1 MAGHAVEHDYHLI
14 PPSPWPFL
22 SGIACLVWGLG
33 MVVFFAGLV
42 DRTGDAPMMEW
53 IFGSGLDT
61 LKASMVGTDEEKA
74 LHDGGW
80 QILLFGCLFAS
91 YVMYGWWRD
100 VARESEAGDH
110 TPVVDIGLRYGMI
123 MFIMQEAMFFVGW
136 FWMFFELGLFHK
148 VRAKWN
154 PDILENAAGYAESM
168 APGVASVNAWHL
180 PLMNTLILLL
190 SGTTVTWAHHA
201 LMHGDRKGAKWGLFL
216 TVVLGILF
224 TWLQL
229 LEYKELF
236 DLRATGH
243 EAWIG
248 NDAYGS
254 AFFMATGFHGFHVL
268 IGTIFLA
275 VCYLRLV
282 KGGFK
287 PEKHFGFEAAAWYWH
302 FVDVVWLFLF
312 AFVYIVFALP
322 GGAH

>member
-42 DRTGDAPMMEW
+42 DRTGESPMMEFF
-53 IFGSGLDT
+53 FGNGLDT
-61 LKASMVGTDEEKA
+61 LKSTIVGDGSVS
-74 LHDGGW
+74 GGW
-80 QILLFGCLFAS
+80 IILLIGCIFAS

-201 LMHGDRKGAKWGLFL
+201 LIHGDRKGAKWGLFL

-229 LEYKELF
+229 IEYKELF
-236 DLRATGH
+236 DLRETGH

-268 IGTIFLA
+268 IGTIFLL